1 MELRRF
7 LPLAPLP
14 GAVLV
19 AVMYGLDP
27 SYGNGGYP
35 AHQWSTAGVIAGWCL
50 TLLGLTFVG
59 PSLITRWIALA
70 AALCMLAGPSNPG
83 SGEIALYALGFLLTA
98 ALLAVATAMFVVR
111 TQDTRGRVVWSLVLA
126 AGGGAALV
134 SFGYPSN
141 PFLDNPATQ
150 ALATL
155 VVAPAAVAFGALW
168 LWLDG
173 PSQLDP
179 ARDGEPAS
187 FARRFVA
194 GFVSWVI
201 FGVATTSVAEA
212 MPTLGPLA
220 YPLGV
225 ALLQVVPT
233 ALWGRT
239 LGQLS
244 LGLRVV
250 RVDSGGRP
258 GWLRSAVRFVVFQ
271 SVVLLGLI
279 YFVIWGL
286 QVRLGVGRGL
296 PFRLA
301 WDRASGTAVLR
312 AGKASAPAALPAR
325 SYR

>member
-1 MELRRF
+1 M
-7 LPLAPLP
+7 PLAPLP
-14 GAVLV
+14 GTVLV

-27 SYGNGGYP
+27 TYGSGGYP

-50 TLLGLTFVG
+50 MLLGLTFAG

-70 AALCMLAGPSNPG
+70 AALCIIAGPSNPG
-83 SGEIALYALGFLLTA
+83 SGAIALYALGFLLTA
-98 ALLAVATAMFVVR
+98 ALVVIASAMYVVR
-111 TQDTRGRVVWSLVLA
+111 TQDTRGRVIWSLGLTA
-126 AGGGAALV
+126 IGGAALV

-141 PFLDNPATQ
+141 PFLDSPATQ

-168 LWLDG
+168 LWLDR

-179 ARDGEPAS
+179 TTDGEPAS
-187 FARRFVA
+187 FGRRFLA

-201 FGVATTSVAEA
+201 FGVAASIVGAA
-212 MPTLGPLA
+212 LPAVSLMA
-220 YPLGV
+220 YPACV
-225 ALLQVVPT
+225 VLLQVLPT

-239 LGQLS
+239 IGQLS
-244 LGLRVV
+244 AGVRVV
-250 RVDSGGRP
+250 RVDTGGRP

-286 QVRLGVGRGL
+286 QIRMGIGRGV
-296 PFRLA
+296 PARLA
-301 WDRASGTAVLR
+301 WDQASGTAVVR
-312 AGKASAPAALPAR
+312 AGRAPIPAPLPAR
-325 SYR
+325 S